1 MVARNLSRHYC
12 RRSGIKRKNPDSS
25 PALTSGRGTTGT
37 AMQICEEIGI
47 QQNFFDSAFSEARMN
62 PYFTHLTL
70 FQLLFYAA
78 HEVLSSY
85 LETGYNVH
93 KQLNII

>member
-12 RRSGIKRKNPDSS
+12 RRSGIKRKKPDSS

-47 QQNFFDSAFSEARMN
+47 QQNFFRFR
-62 PYFTHLTL
+62 L
-70 FQLLFYAA
+70 FRGEDESVF
-78 HEVLSSY
+78 
-85 LETGYNVH
+85 
-93 KQLNII
+93 